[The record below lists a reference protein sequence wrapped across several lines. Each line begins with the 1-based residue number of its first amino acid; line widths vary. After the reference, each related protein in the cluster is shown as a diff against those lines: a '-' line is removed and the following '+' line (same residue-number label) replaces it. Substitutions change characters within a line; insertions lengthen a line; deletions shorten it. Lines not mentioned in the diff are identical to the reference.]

1 MSKDENQLQA
11 LKAVKFGM
19 LFTSNLRLLVWIAC
33 ILICPRLV
41 YAEGVQLVHK
51 SNPKRTKTLSATKVY
66 TVVTK
71 DTTYYS
77 LIVGLND
84 EGLLLLKSVK
94 SGKDTAISVY
104 NQILKRDTVY
114 IRPLYHLDTVVLPLA
129 DIYCINRPWIGEA
142 KYLEPVGWIFIG
154 AVMGIVGLPVSAIQ
168 GGSGQVSEWFKF
180 EMILLSASVPFIL
193 VAGLK
198 KEFDLRKKWKIEKRM
213 TPHLKG
219 SKVS

>member
-1 MSKDENQLQA
+1 MIEDANQLRA
-11 LKAVKFGM
+11 LKVVKFGM
-19 LFTSNLRLLVWIAC
+19 LFTSDVRLLVWIAC
-33 ILICPRLV
+33 ILLFPRLA
-41 YAEGVQLVHK
+41 YAEGVQLVHQ
-51 SNPKRTKTLSATKVY
+51 SNPKRTKTLSTTKVY

-71 DTTYYS
+71 DTIYYN
-77 LIVGLND
+77 LIAGLND

-129 DIYCINRPWIGEA
+129 DVYYINRPWIGEA

-154 AVMGIVGLPVSAIQ
+154 AVMGFVGLPVSAIQ
-168 GGSGQVSEWFKF
+168 GGGSQVSEWFKF
-180 EMILLSASVPFIL
+180 EMILLSASVPFIM

-198 KEFDLRKKWKIEKRM
+198 KEFDLRKKWKIEKRI

-219 SKVS
+219 LKVR